1 MRIAIDAM
9 GGDRAPDEIV
19 AGAVAAA
26 RDFGIE
32 VILVG
37 QEDAIRRC
45 FGTSAG
51 SGVLPPGVTIHHAS
65 QVVEMHEEP
74 IHARRKK
81 PDSSCAVATQLHA
94 DGKAEAVL
102 SAGNTGVAATEAL
115 FRLKRIPGI
124 ERPGIATVFPTAQH
138 PLVLMDA
145 GANVECRPKHLAAFA
160 VLGAAYVRGVTGIIP
175 GIDAKA
181 HGDLPTVGLM
191 SVGEEEGKGND
202 LTKASFKI
210 LKENAAKGKYTF
222 HGNVEGRDV
231 AMGTVDVIVCD
242 GFVGN
247 VVLKVAEGFAKIFGA
262 ELKKSLLADFRSKL
276 GALLLKPS
284 LEKMRARFDYQG
296 YGGAALLGVNGVCI
310 ICHGSSEARS
320 IHSAIRIAKQV
331 AEADIVGRIK
341 NAVAAAPTENMGDD
355 SEKVAGTNDERKA
368 EDAAGT

>member
-45 FGTSAG
+45 LGTTPG
-51 SGVLPPGVTIHHAS
+51 SGVLPSGVTIHHAS
-65 QVVEMHEEP
+65 QIVEMHEEP

-94 DGKAEAVL
+94 EGKADAVI
-102 SAGNTGVAATEAL
+102 SAGNTGVAAMEAL
-115 FRLKRIPGI
+115 FRLRRIPGV

-138 PLVLMDA
+138 PLVLIDA
-145 GANVECRPKHLAAFA
+145 GANVECRPKHIAAFA
-160 VLGAAYVRGVTGIIP
+160 VLGAAYVRGVSGIIP
-175 GIDAKA
+175 GIEAKA
-181 HGDLPTVGLM
+181 PGDLPTVGLM
-191 SVGEEEGKGND
+191 SIGEEEGKGND
-202 LTKASFKI
+202 LTKAAFKL
-210 LKENAAKGKYTF
+210 LKENADKGKYTF

-262 ELKKSLLADFRSKL
+262 ELKNALMADMRSKI

-284 LEKMRARFDYQG
+284 LTRLRTRFDYQG
-296 YGGAALLGVNGVCI
+296 YGGAALLGVNGICI
-310 ICHGSSEARS
+310 ICHGSSDARS
-320 IHSAIRIAKQV
+320 IQSAIRIAKQV
-331 AEADIVGRIK
+331 AEAGIVERIK
-341 NAVAAAPTENMGDD
+341 SAVSEAPTENVEL
-355 SEKVAGTNDERKA
+355 SVENDE
-368 EDAAGT
+368 T